1 MNTQLI
7 DKTNDNLIRLANML
21 GYKTYRYSDGRI
33 NLMDENDLFNRD
45 ILIRASDRE
54 LSEYLISK
62 LYSVEDILNYLLN
75 GVSEQYLNDLFF
87 AIRDQSWFND
97 PLVEKIK
104 NLDTN
109 SQMRIMFRINNL
121 F

>member
-21 GYKTYRYSDGRI
+21 GYKTYRYSD
-33 NLMDENDLFNRD
+33 
-45 ILIRASDRE
+45 
-54 LSEYLISK
+54 
-62 LYSVEDILNYLLN
+62 
-75 GVSEQYLNDLFF
+75 
-87 AIRDQSWFND
+87 

-104 NLDTN
+104 NLDIN